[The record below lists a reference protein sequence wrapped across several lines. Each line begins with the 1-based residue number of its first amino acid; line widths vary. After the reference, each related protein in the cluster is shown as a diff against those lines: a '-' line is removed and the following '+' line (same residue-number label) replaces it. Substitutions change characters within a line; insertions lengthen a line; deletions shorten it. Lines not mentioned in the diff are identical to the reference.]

1 MLLNIKEQSMSEA
14 NEIDEV
20 DAMKQVA
27 AALKGLDAE
36 AVGRVLRWAND
47 RYRQP
52 AMGGARPLTGHV
64 RPPAGA
70 PGGAGQA
77 SVVELPGDLA
87 EFYSAAHPETEADR
101 ALAIACWIQHVRGD
115 ADFDAQSV
123 NKELK
128 HLGDGV
134 GNITQAFTK
143 LMGQKPQLVIQ
154 TRKGGTTRQARKRYK
169 VTAAGLAAVKLRMS
183 AAERA

>member
-1 MLLNIKEQSMSEA
+1 MSEA
-14 NEIDEV
+14 SEVDEV

-36 AVGRVLRWAND
+36 AIGRVLRWAND
-47 RYRQP
+47 RYHQ
-52 AMGGARPLTGHV
+52 PLTSGP
-64 RPPAGA
+64 RPPAGPHRQPMGA
-70 PGGAGQA
+70 SAGAGQVPGGGLPA
-77 SVVELPGDLA
+77 ELS
-87 EFYSAAHPETEADR
+87 EFYSAAHPETEADG
-101 ALAIACWIQHVRGD
+101 ALAVACWIQHVRGD

-143 LMGQKPQLVIQ
+143 LMEQRPQLVIQ
-154 TRKGGTTRQARKRYK
+154 TRKEGTTRQARKRYK
-169 VTAAGLAAVKLRMS
+169 VTAAGLNAVKLRM
-183 AAERA
+183 AAGEGA